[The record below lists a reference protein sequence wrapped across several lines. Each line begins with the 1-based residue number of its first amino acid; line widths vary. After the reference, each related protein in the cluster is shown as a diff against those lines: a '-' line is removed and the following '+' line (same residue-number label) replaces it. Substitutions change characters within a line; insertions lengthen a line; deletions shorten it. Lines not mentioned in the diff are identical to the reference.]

1 MRTVMLSVATIL
13 SLLFASEANAGN
25 RYPVVAAYYAPAVPV
40 VAPAVVYARRPV
52 FRPYG
57 PALIVPAVAPVVV
70 ARPIVYDAPVSAYY
84 APAYAPAP
92 VQAYYAPAY
101 YPPTAVY
108 RPIYYPAY

>member
-1 MRTVMLSVATIL
+1 MRTFLL
-13 SLLFASEANAGN
+13 SLATLLSLAIVSDANAGN

-40 VAPAVVYARRPV
+40 MAPAVVYARRPV
-52 FRPYG
+52 FRPYA

-70 ARPIVYDAPVSAYY
+70 ARPIVYQAPVTTNY